1 MFSRAH
7 ASRCSWASTVDG
19 QRRSTSP
26 PEHSL
31 APHALQPAAH
41 TKVYSRY
48 LLATCCKQQE
58 HASTR
63 ACTQARAHTHIPLP
77 CVSCAIARVTS
88 THKLIADLHAMH
100 ATNTSSSFTTPLTTT
115 TTTTTSSSSSVR
127 ALMALPTRLSAVVTK
142 TGAVAGARDL
152 ASDDALGVDPY
163 TRVADD
169 VRDASLSPEQDP
181 LAMTVR
187 CTR

>member
-1 MFSRAH
+1 
-7 ASRCSWASTVDG
+7 
-19 QRRSTSP
+19 
-26 PEHSL
+26 
-31 APHALQPAAH
+31 
-41 TKVYSRY
+41 
-48 LLATCCKQQE
+48 
-58 HASTR
+58 
-63 ACTQARAHTHIPLP
+63 
-77 CVSCAIARVTS
+77 
-88 THKLIADLHAMH
+88 MH

-115 TTTTTSSSSSVR
+115 TTTTSTSSSSVR

-142 TGAVAGARDL
+142 TGTVAGARDL